1 MLGLEAQRRLKNF
14 LIAVSQGEKEIEIA
28 RKYLANLPDFVPKT
42 AFERLDRNTDL
53 CITEVEIIDFLHE
66 QGIFDI
72 TENEVFHLVS
82 YFDFNGNK
90 TLSQEEC
97 VQMFLP
103 CNDNYLREKTRV
115 KYGVKPLVYERLSSK
130 VEAAMA
136 DVIVKEVN
144 FQRIL
149 EDLKRDLE
157 ICTDYTWA
165 HAYNTIERIDLAG
178 CLDTE
183 NIGEFLASQGEYIT
197 EGELTAIVRRMDSSG
212 DCTVSEAE
220 FCEFMKL
227 LPGVVK
233 THISRKSLSPV
244 RTMKVK
250 KSGSPVRVKTNAA
263 LNESSLP
270 HSPATKARLLR
281 ATSAGRLLNYP
292 ISSAKYSY
300 NRPYFN
306 EYASP
311 NTRKSIMKTRK
322 SLASSPIRLNNSMVY
337 NPVLGR
343 YVAI

>member
-14 LIAVSQGEKEIEIA
+14 LIAVSQGEKEIEVA

-42 AFERLDRNTDL
+42 AFERLDRSNDL
-53 CITEVEIIDFLHE
+53 CITEVEIIEFLRE
-66 QGIFDI
+66 NGIFDI

-90 TLSQEEC
+90 TLSQEEM

-115 KYGVKPLVYERLSSK
+115 KYGVKPLVYERLSAK
-130 VEAAMA
+130 VERAMC

-144 FQRIL
+144 LQRIL

-157 ICTDYTWA
+157 VCSDYTWA
-165 HAYNTIERIDLAG
+165 AAYNTIERIDLAG
-178 CLDTE
+178 LLDTD
-183 NIGEFLASQGEYIT
+183 NIGEFLASQGEVIT
-197 EGELTAIVRRMDSSG
+197 ESELTAIVRRMDSSG
-212 DCTVSEAE
+212 DCTITQAE
-220 FCEFMKL
+220 FCEFMKP

-244 RTMKVK
+244 RSFVK

-263 LNESSLP
+263 LADASLE
-270 HSPATKARLLR
+270 HSPATRARLLR
-281 ATSAGRLLNYP
+281 ATSVGRLNYP
-292 ISSAKYSY
+292 LSSVKYSY

-311 NTRKSIMKTRK
+311 ATRKSMIKTRK
-322 SLASSPIRLNNSMVY
+322 SLASSSLIY
-337 NPVLGR
+337 NPVLGK
-343 YVAI
+343 YVAV